1 MTESIDRFN
10 GLLFEFIN
18 DLKRIEPNDKDIL
31 KVELLLHAINLKK
44 EIVIRHFQLHVL
56 KDDLVKNIF
65 AHNIEF
71 FLNYEFFENDH
82 KLNEKHSDLKG
93 LFQRVKDILITF
105 KNSEDG
111 KDNIKNI
118 FEWLCILVYY
128 AYENLGIDPTKK
140 ISELKTLNL

>member
-71 FLNYEFFENDH
+71 FFE
-82 KLNEKHSDLKG
+82 L
-93 LFQRVKDILITF
+93 
-105 KNSEDG
+105 
-111 KDNIKNI
+111 
-118 FEWLCILVYY
+118 
-128 AYENLGIDPTKK
+128 
-140 ISELKTLNL
+140 